1 MSHDLTKKVQELAYK
16 HALINAIKHEGEA
29 RVKPVISKVIAE
41 FPEVRP
47 KIREYIPIIT
57 EVIKEVNKLSLSE
70 QKRIAFKRWPEAF
83 KEKIT
88 LPKGLPPLPNVD
100 KYKRVVTRFA
110 PNPDFVLTIGNARA
124 AILSYK
130 YAEMYKGVFILR
142 FEDTDPRTKK
152 PILEAYDLI
161 RDDLKW
167 LGIKWDYEYTQSLRM
182 PIYYEYARR
191 LIELNGAYVCT
202 HSSEEVKH
210 FRMKGLRCGCAKLSV
225 DEQLERWEMMVEGS
239 YGEGEATLRVKTD
252 PKYPDPSVRDWVAF
266 RIIDTSVHPHPLVGD
281 KYVVWPTYNF
291 AAAVD
296 DHLMKVTHILRA
308 KEHIANTVK
317 QKFLYSHFKWDYPET
332 IHFGR
337 LKLEGVILSKSRM
350 RKGIEEGRYES
361 WDDPRLGTLIALRRR
376 GVLSQTLWDI
386 MLELGIKES
395 EATISLK
402 NMHAINRKYIES
414 IANRYMFV
422 DNPIPLLIRHSEEL
436 VAKIPHHPSF
446 PERGVRKIR
455 LKPKEGI
462 ITIYITKLDFDE
474 LKEGTL
480 VRLLGLAN
488 LRILHKNKSSI
499 KSTVYSLSSSDAKAL
514 KLKILQWVPKDN
526 VKVTVLKANKELSK
540 VKGLAEK
547 SVLNLNIG
555 DIVQFYR
562 FGFVKIE
569 EKTENE
575 VKVVYLHD

>member
-1 MSHDLTKKVQELAYK
+1 MSHDLTKRVRELAYK
-16 HALINAIKHEGEA
+16 HALINAVKHEGEA
-29 RVKPVISKVIAE
+29 RLKPVISKIIAE

-47 KIREYIPIIT
+47 KIKEYIQIIA
-57 EVIKEVNKLSLSE
+57 EIVKEVNKLSLSE
-70 QKRIAFKRWPEAF
+70 QKRIALERWPEAF
-83 KEKIT
+83 EEKVA

-142 FEDTDPRTKK
+142 FEDTDPRIKK

-161 RDDLKW
+161 REDLKW

-182 PIYYEYARR
+182 PVYYEYARR

-202 HSSEEVKH
+202 HSSEEVK
-210 FRMKGLRCGCAKLSV
+210 RLRVKGVRCDCAELSV
-225 DEQLERWEMMVEGS
+225 DEQLERWEMMIEGS

-252 PKYPDPSVRDWVAF
+252 PRYPDPSVRDWVAF
-266 RIIDTSVHPHPLVGD
+266 RIIDTSVYPHPLVGD
-281 KYVVWPTYNF
+281 KYVAWPTYNF

-296 DHLMKVTHILRA
+296 DHLMRVTHILRA

-317 QKFLYSHFKWDYPET
+317 QKFLYSHFKWKYPET

-376 GVLSQTLWDI
+376 GVFPQTLWDI
-386 MLELGIKES
+386 MLELGVKES

-402 NMHAINRKYIES
+402 NMYAINRKYVEP

-422 DNPIPLLIRHSEEL
+422 NNPMPILIRHSEEL
-436 VAKIPHHPSF
+436 IARIPRHPSF
-446 PERGVRKIR
+446 PERGVRKIT
-455 LKPKEGI
+455 LKPKNGA

-488 LRILHKNKSSI
+488 LRVLRKSKSFI
-499 KSTVYSLSSSDAKAL
+499 ESTVYSLSSSDAKTL
-514 KLKILQWVPKDN
+514 KLKIIQWVPGDS
-526 VKVTVLKANKELSK
+526 VRVRVLKANEELSEI
-540 VKGLAEK
+540 KGLAER
-547 SVLNLNIG
+547 SVLDLNIG
-555 DIVQFYR
+555 DVAQFYR

-569 EKTENE
+569 EKAENE
-575 VKVVYLHD
+575 VKAIYLHD